1 MGDSEAT
8 RERILNAATEEFAAY
23 GLAGARVDR
32 IAEAAAA
39 NKNRIY
45 AYFESKEGLFHTVIE
60 RSIMNLYESVP
71 FTAEDLPDYA
81 VRLFDFITS
90 NPNPVRLV
98 AWFGLESRADWGNWS
113 RTSKGAMDVKSDAIA
128 KAQRDGFV
136 ERELSPKSVLI
147 LVVSLA
153 SAWSVANPSNQLIDP
168 GALRRRAETRK
179 TLHLAV
185 SKLSQARSKTTARS

>member
-8 RERILNAATEEFAAY
+8 RERILNAATEEFAGY

-32 IAEAAAA
+32 IAEAASA

-45 AYFESKEGLFHTVIE
+45 AYFGSKERLFQTVIE

-81 VRLFDFITS
+81 ARLFDFITA

-98 AWFGLESRADWGNWS
+98 AWFGLEFRADWGTWS
-113 RTSKGAMDVKSDAIA
+113 GTAKGAMDVKSNAIA
-128 KAQRDGFV
+128 KAQREGFV
-136 ERELSPKSVLI
+136 ERELSAESVLI

-168 GALRRRAETRK
+168 GALDRRSETRK
-179 TLHLAV
+179 TLRLAV
-185 SKLSQARSKTTARS
+185 GKLSQVRPAAE

>member
-8 RERILNAATEEFAAY
+8 RERILNAATEEFAAH

-45 AYFESKEGLFHTVIE
+45 AYFESKERLFHTVIE

-71 FTAEDLPDYA
+71 FTAEDLPAYA
-81 VRLFDFITS
+81 VRLFDFITA

-98 AWFGLESRADWGNWS
+98 AWFGLENRADWGNWS
-113 RTSKGAMDVKSDAIA
+113 GNSKGAMDAKCDAIA
-128 KAQRDGFV
+128 KAQKDGFV
-136 ERELSPKSVLI
+136 ERELSAESVLI

-168 GALRRRAETRK
+168 GALDRHAKTRETLR
-179 TLHLAV
+179 LAV
-185 SKLSQARSKTTARS
+185 SKLSHAGESIGGD